1 LLVVGL
7 IILLYFKSKKGE
19 TKLQSIKRSASNK
32 KKSMSSDALAERLV
46 YKDEEERMRV
56 EI

>member
-1 LLVVGL
+1 MVGL

-19 TKLQSIKRSASNK
+19 SKLQSIKRSASNK